1 MQQQQQQKYETF
13 KVYQTE
19 FERKT
24 RELLTTEKRNWNAP
38 HKNIMQAFCQQ
49 KPIEKNLFYVCEIQ
63 WNKRKKAQRKD
74 IVNLHAD
81 DLQIDFTGKRRRSE
95 RENVFCIQL
104 LGPLILFNVERDAC
118 IRLVGCTRKYL
129 CSFSRQ
135 TAH

>member
-1 MQQQQQQKYETF
+1 MRHT
-13 KVYQTE
+13 
-19 FERKT
+19 KT
-24 RELLTTEKRNWNAP
+24 LCKRFAS
-38 HKNIMQAFCQQ
+38 
-49 KPIEKNLFYVCEIQ
+49 KNLSRKIFFTFAKFNGIKE
-63 WNKRKKAQRKD
+63 KKAQRKD